1 MKVLQNIK
9 TWFFKSPKEELTCP
23 ITRITDIENNV
34 NQIEFNRPSNWKYIE
49 PIVPAI
55 AALPQWYKDKKPE
68 VTGSMPYE
76 RHTGT
81 IKACPAMFDSMVQ
94 GYIMPLW
101 TDLYVQPSDETPP
114 VPQFWWGDGI
124 KAPMSPYLLKRFDVE
139 MTEGMPTADKTNL
152 PAFKIDSPW
161 VLTTPKGY
169 STLFISPFNNADSLF
184 EPFSGVIHTDIF
196 STYIKVLTLWKGPED
211 FKGIIKAGTPL
222 VQMIPFKRESFQHN
236 LGIITPE
243 EDDEEQACFNAVSK
257 LGFTSLYRKLFS
269 PFNRSYY
276 K

>member
-1 MKVLQNIK
+1 MKDIDI
-9 TWFFKSPKEELTCP
+9 TFKCKS
-23 ITRITDIENNV
+23 D
-34 NQIEFNRPSNWKYIE
+34 WKYAE
-49 PIVPAI
+49 PIVPASQ
-55 AALPQWYKDKKPE
+55 ALPQWYKDMTPDIP
-68 VTGSMPYE
+68 GNQSIS
-76 RHTGT
+76 RSNDGT
-81 IKACPAMFDSMVQ
+81 IKACPAMFDNMAQ
-94 GYIMPLW
+94 GYILPLW
-101 TDLYVQPSDETPP
+101 TDLYVEPSEEDSRNGKPIPRFYWSSSNIEP
-114 VPQFWWGDGI
+114 VVQIGNKEQTNGCP
-124 KAPMSPYLLKRFDVE
+124 R
-139 MTEGMPTADKTNL
+139 ADKL
-152 PAFKIDSPW
+152 PTPWLKLISPW
-161 VLTTPKGY
+161 LISTPKGY